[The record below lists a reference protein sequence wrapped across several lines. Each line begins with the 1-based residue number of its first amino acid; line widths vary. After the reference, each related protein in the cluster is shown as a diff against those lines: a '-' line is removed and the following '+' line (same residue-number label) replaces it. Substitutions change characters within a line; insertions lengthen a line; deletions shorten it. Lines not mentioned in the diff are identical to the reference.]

1 MLATPSPSVA
11 LTDSPHAA
19 LPRLI
24 LDRMVGD
31 LLELMV
37 YSIEA
42 LRDRFDAS
50 LRRQ

>member
-1 MLATPSPSVA
+1 MLASPSPSFA
-11 LTDSPHAA
+11 LTDQTHTT
-19 LPRLI
+19 LPRLVN
-24 LDRMVGD
+24 RVVGD